1 MMTHFESE
9 HIDVEPFDREYQ
21 INELL
26 PKDLLR
32 RISNECSPL
41 LPEQWALYT
50 ANGKI
55 QDQFGPWSHG
65 QTDKL
70 KTKIMEDRPEG
81 EITINIGN
89 GVRFLLFPIEYELEV
104 MGYMAVC
111 VPNNAQKQIIEKS
124 RAGANLLKQL
134 MRLKHQ
140 TILTSGL
147 HGLVVEE
154 SYAEIKNK
162 AEQLARSE
170 EKYRKL
176 SANLEIEVQKK
187 TEEIRIAH
195 AHMMQQEK
203 MAAIGQLSAG
213 MAHEINNP
221 LGFILSNLNTLKDYG
236 DDLAALMQK
245 YRHLTALCGDG
256 ANHGCS
262 STIRSQCKAIDETEN
277 KLDGEFLLADLPV
290 LISESLT
297 GAKRIQK
304 IVQDL
309 KTAARPGEFQQ
320 EPINVHESINAVLTI
335 VQNRVGP
342 GISVNRVFHA
352 VPMIIGYPQEISQ
365 VWFNLI
371 LNALEAMED
380 EGTLEITTQTVKDQ
394 VAVAVSDTGMGIVAE
409 NISKI
414 FDPFFTTKAVGQGTG
429 LGLHLV
435 YQLIAKHEGQIEVQ
449 SESGKGSRFTV
460 HLPAAKG

>member
-1 MMTHFESE
+1 MTSFVSE
-9 HIDVEPFDREYQ
+9 HIEVEPFDREYQ
-21 INELL
+21 ISELL
-26 PKDLLR
+26 PKDLLE
-32 RISNECSPL
+32 RITHELSPL

-50 ANGKI
+50 ANGTI
-55 QDQFGPWSHG
+55 HDQFGPWRHG

-70 KTKIMEDRPEG
+70 ETKIMQDRPEG
-81 EITINIGN
+81 QTTIKMGN
-89 GVRFLLFPIEYELEV
+89 GVRFLLLPIEYELEV
-104 MGYMAVC
+104 MGYMAVR
-111 VPNNAQKQIIEKS
+111 VPDNAQERIIEKS

-134 MRLKHQ
+134 IRLKHQ
-140 TILTSGL
+140 TMLTSGL

-170 EKYRKL
+170 EKYRNL
-176 SANLEIEVQKK
+176 SANLEIEVQNK

-236 DDLAALMQK
+236 DDLDALMQQ
-245 YRHLTALCGDG
+245 YRHLTALCGDD
-256 ANHGCS
+256 AHNGCLS
-262 STIRSQCKAIDETEN
+262 AIRSQCKTIEAKEN
-277 KLDGEFLLADLPV
+277 ELDGAFLLADLPV

-309 KTAARPGEFQQ
+309 KTAARPGEYQQ
-320 EPINVHESINAVLTI
+320 EPINVHESIDAVLTI
-335 VQNRVGP
+335 VQNRVAP
-342 GISVNRVFHA
+342 GISVNRVFHP

-371 LNALEAMED
+371 VNALEAMD
-380 EGTLEITTQTVKDQ
+380 AEGTLEITTRTANDR
-394 VAVAVSDTGMGIVAE
+394 VAVGIIDTGTGIAAE
-409 NISKI
+409 NMAKI

-435 YQLIAKHEGQIEVQ
+435 YQLIAKHAGQIKVQ